1 MKDLPR
7 IIFVDDDKYTRLA
20 VHQTLSLNDFD
31 VKTFDNAMDA
41 LEELR
46 KNTYD
51 VLITDVKMPQMN
63 GIELQKNVKEID
75 ENLPVIII
83 TGYGDV
89 PMAVEALKNGAY
101 DFLEKPINNEVLL
114 ASVNRAVEKRKLVL
128 LNKNL
133 KEEFEEAKKLRPSFQ
148 GIIGKSSQMQKI
160 FHLIESIAKTD
171 STILICGETGTGKE
185 LIAKAIH
192 NLSQRENEKF
202 MAINIGAVPETIL
215 ESELF
220 GYEPG
225 AFTGAI
231 KRRIGK
237 FEYAHKGT
245 LFLDEIDSMPI
256 NTQLKLLR
264 VLEERKIERLGS
276 NTLIEIDVRLIT
288 ASSQNLKLLVEDGK
302 FRSDLYFRLYGIT
315 ITIPPLRERVEDIPL
330 LCQHFLDKYNKI
342 HSRKLETISPE
353 VISWIMNCSWPGNVR
368 ELEKFIEQ
376 LILLGEEGVM
386 ENLRETVL
394 KEKGESLLLRLS
406 NIMEDREKEHI
417 EKILN
422 IYRGSIS
429 KTHQALGISRKS
441 LYQKMRKYGLNK
453 IDYKH

>member
-225 AFTGAI
+225 AFTGA
-231 KRRIGK
+231 
-237 FEYAHKGT
+237 
-245 LFLDEIDSMPI
+245 
-256 NTQLKLLR
+256 
-264 VLEERKIERLGS
+264 
-276 NTLIEIDVRLIT
+276 
-288 ASSQNLKLLVEDGK
+288 
-302 FRSDLYFRLYGIT
+302 
-315 ITIPPLRERVEDIPL
+315 
-330 LCQHFLDKYNKI
+330 
-342 HSRKLETISPE
+342 
-353 VISWIMNCSWPGNVR
+353 
-368 ELEKFIEQ
+368 
-376 LILLGEEGVM
+376 
-386 ENLRETVL
+386 
-394 KEKGESLLLRLS
+394 
-406 NIMEDREKEHI
+406 
-417 EKILN
+417 
-422 IYRGSIS
+422 
-429 KTHQALGISRKS
+429 
-441 LYQKMRKYGLNK
+441 
-453 IDYKH
+453 

>member
-264 VLEERKIERLGS
+264 VLKRERLS
-276 NTLIEIDVRLIT
+276 VWAAIHSLRSMF
-288 ASSQNLKLLVEDGK
+288 ASS
-302 FRSDLYFRLYGIT
+302 
-315 ITIPPLRERVEDIPL
+315 PPPA
-330 LCQHFLDKYNKI
+330 KI
-342 HSRKLETISPE
+342 
-353 VISWIMNCSWPGNVR
+353 
-368 ELEKFIEQ
+368 
-376 LILLGEEGVM
+376 
-386 ENLRETVL
+386 
-394 KEKGESLLLRLS
+394 
-406 NIMEDREKEHI
+406 
-417 EKILN
+417 
-422 IYRGSIS
+422 
-429 KTHQALGISRKS
+429 
-441 LYQKMRKYGLNK
+441 
-453 IDYKH
+453 